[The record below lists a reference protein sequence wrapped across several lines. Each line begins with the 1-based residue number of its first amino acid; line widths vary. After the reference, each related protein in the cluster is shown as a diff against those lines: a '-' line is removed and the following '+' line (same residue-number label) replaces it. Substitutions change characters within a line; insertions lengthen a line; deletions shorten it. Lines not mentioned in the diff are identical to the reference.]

1 MNSPHTPPK
10 VAVLGAT
17 GCVGREV
24 CAAFARTGHE
34 ILAIARNH
42 RPHVEGHTFIPLD
55 VAAAEPAELAEVLTS
70 ERVGV
75 VVNATGGWVLTQ
87 EAMEYAHVRLVDRV
101 LAATARMAERPRV
114 VQVGTIHEYGFVPEG
129 VPIDER
135 IAPNPTTPYAVTKH
149 AGSEAV
155 LAATRAGDVDGVVL
169 RAVNVCGPHTTEASF
184 LGAVMARLAV
194 ATEEEGIELTVADAR
209 RDYLD
214 VRDLAEAVVK
224 AAHAPAVGQVVNVGR
239 GEAVSM
245 RELVALLVAASG
257 FPAHAVRERSAAVE
271 SKGGGWT
278 RADISLAERLLGWRP
293 RIDLARAMRDMW
305 ATRAVA
311 SHTPT
316 VTRTRSTPAVP

>member
-1 MNSPHTPPK
+1 MNTLNAPSR

-17 GCVGREV
+17 GGVGREV
-24 CAAFARTGHE
+24 CATLARTGHE
-34 ILAIARNH
+34 VLAVARHH
-42 RPHVEGHTFIPLD
+42 RPHVGGHTFVPLD
-55 VAAAEPAELAEVLTS
+55 VAAAEPAELAALLTS

-101 LAATARMAERPRV
+101 LAATALMADRPRI

-135 IAPNPTTPYAVTKH
+135 IRPDPTTAYAVTKH

-155 LAATRAGDVDGVVL
+155 LTATRAGDADGVVL

-184 LGAVMARLAV
+184 LGAVMARLSD

-224 AAHAPAVGQVVNVGR
+224 AAHAPIGGQVVNIGR

-245 RELVALLVAASG
+245 RELVSLLVSASG
-257 FPAHAVRERSAAVE
+257 FPAHAVRERAAAVE

-278 RADISLAERLLGWRP
+278 CADTTLADQLLGWRP
-293 RIDLARAMRDMW
+293 RIGLAQSVRDMW
-305 ATRAVA
+305 ATRDAA
-311 SHTPT
+311 
-316 VTRTRSTPAVP
+316 RTAAHDG

>member
-1 MNSPHTPPK
+1 MNAFSAPPK

-24 CAAFARTGHE
+24 CAAFARAGHE
-34 ILAIARNH
+34 VLAVARRR
-42 RPHVEGHTFIPLD
+42 RPHLDARTFLPVD
-55 VAAAEPAELAEVLTS
+55 VAAAEPARLADLLTS
-70 ERVGV
+70 AGVGV

-87 EAMEYAHVRLVDRV
+87 DAMEYAHVRLVERL
-101 LAATARMAERPRV
+101 LAATALMPVRPRI
-114 VQVGTIHEYGFVPEG
+114 VQIGTIHEYGFVPEG
-129 VPIDER
+129 VPIDESVE
-135 IAPNPTTPYAVTKH
+135 PDPTTPYAVTKH

-155 LAATRAGDVDGVVL
+155 LARTRAGDADGVVL

-184 LGAVMARLAV
+184 LGTVMARLSEAS
-194 ATEEEGIELTVADAR
+194 EEEGVDLTIADAR

-224 AAHAPAVGQVVNVGR
+224 AARAPVAGRVINIGR

-245 RELVALLVAASG
+245 RELVSLLVSVSG

-278 RADISLAERLLGWRP
+278 RADITLAEQLLDWRP
-293 RIDLARAMRDMW
+293 RIALPQSVRDMW
-305 ATRAVA
+305 ATRNGA
-311 SHTPT
+311 
-316 VTRTRSTPAVP
+316 RSAAHDGPGV

>member
-1 MNSPHTPPK
+1 MNALNAPPK

-24 CAAFARTGHE
+24 CAALARTGHE
-34 ILAIARNH
+34 VLAVARNH
-42 RPHVEGHTFIPLD
+42 RPHADGHTFVPLD
-55 VAAAEPAELAEVLTS
+55 VAAAEPAELAALFTS

-101 LAATARMAERPRV
+101 VAATARMAARPRI

-135 IAPNPTTPYAVTKH
+135 IEPNPTTPYAVTKH

-155 LAATRAGDVDGVVL
+155 LAATRAGDADAVVL

-184 LGAVMARLAV
+184 LGAVMARLSE

-224 AAHAPAVGQVVNVGR
+224 AAHAPVVGRVVNIGR

-245 RELVALLVAASG
+245 RELVSLLVSASG

-278 RADISLAERLLGWRP
+278 CADITLADQLLDWRP
-293 RIDLARAMRDMW
+293 RIGLAQAVRDMW
-305 ATRAVA
+305 AIQDAA
-311 SHTPT
+311 
-316 VTRTRSTPAVP
+316 RSAAHDGQGT